1 MKIKFATL
9 GTALLFT
16 TLATAQCVSISC
28 PPSVSTTNDTG
39 SCGSV
44 VTFAAPVSSSTCLV
58 SIRDTFNFT
67 GAPQTFV
74 VPSGVTVLTMEV
86 WGAQGG
92 ANWVNNTNF
101 GGYTKADVPVT
112 PGSTLY
118 IYVGGQPTTTAGGYN
133 GGGAG
138 DGAGKGGGGGTD
150 VRTSGNTY
158 ADRLIV
164 AGGGGGA
171 GYWSNLHVVGGV
183 GGGLTGGDG
192 YRNTTADMGGL
203 GATQSG
209 PGANGTCINF
219 NVTSMA
225 GGFGY
230 GGTPL
235 SYNCGCE
242 GYGGGGGWYGGAGS
256 GNCRGGGGGCG
267 YVVPSATNVSYGSG
281 VRVGNGRVILSFQ
294 GSVPPPV
301 VQTAGLPSGSLF
313 PIGTTT
319 NVFLADD
326 GSGNTDTCMFTV
338 TVTDDDA
345 PTFSAVQ
352 NITVAADSG
361 MCSAVVT
368 WSPIYASDN
377 CTVTSYTSSASSG
390 STFNTG
396 TTTVTL
402 IATDVSGNT
411 DSTSFTVTVND
422 TQAPII
428 SGCPSNIV
436 MCEGNIVSFGTPSA
450 TDNCASTLQQISG
463 PANGDTLSAGS
474 YTVVFVATD
483 NAGNA
488 DTCSFDVVVNPLPAV
503 TLDLSMN
510 NLCQNDAPF
519 TLNGESPSGGVW
531 SGTAVT
537 GNQFDP
543 ASSGSGTFAVSY
555 TVTDLNG
562 CVATAVDSI
571 TVSICTGVDNNGA
584 VQFSMFP
591 NPANENFVL
600 NTIENGTLSIIDAAG
615 KNVYHVNITQKRT
628 EINVANLSSGVYTV
642 TFMSESGRTSNGNL
656 LINR

>member
-1 MKIKFATL
+1 MLI
-9 GTALLFT
+9 
-16 TLATAQCVSISC
+16 ATAGISQCVTITC
-28 PPSVSTTNDTG
+28 PSSVSTTNDPS

-44 VTFAAPVSSSTCLV
+44 VTFTAPVSNSTCLV

-74 VPSGVTVLTMEV
+74 VPAGVTVLTMEV

-101 GGYTKADVPVT
+101 GGYSKADVPVT

-150 VRTSGNTY
+150 VRSSGNTLN
-158 ADRLIV
+158 DRLIV

-171 GYWSNLHVVGGV
+171 GYWSSLHVVGGV
-183 GGGLTGGDG
+183 GGGLNGGDG
-192 YRNTTADMGGL
+192 YRNTLADMGGL
-203 GATQSG
+203 GATQTG
-209 PGANGTCINF
+209 PGANGTCVNF

-256 GNCRGGGGGCG
+256 GNCRGGGGGSG
-267 YVVPSATNVSYGSG
+267 YVVPSATNVTQTAG
-281 VRVGNGRVILSFQ
+281 VRAGNGRVILSFQ

-313 PIGTTT
+313 PIGVTT
-319 NVFLADD
+319 NAFLADD
-326 GSGNTDTCMFTV
+326 GAGNTAMCSFTV
-338 TVTDDDA
+338 TVTDTEL
-345 PTFSAVQ
+345 PTFTSAQ
-352 NITVAADSG
+352 NITVNADSG
-361 MCSAVVT
+361 MCSAMVT

-377 CTVTSYTSSASSG
+377 CTVSSFTSSANSG
-390 STFNTG
+390 SVFTVG

-402 IATDVSGNT
+402 IAIDNSGNT

-422 TQAPII
+422 NEAPVI
-428 SGCPSNIV
+428 GVCPTNMTV
-436 MCEGNIVSFGTPSA
+436 CAGNILSFATPTS
-450 TDNCASTLQQISG
+450 TDNCASAVQQISG
-463 PANGDTLSAGS
+463 PANGDTLSAGN

-483 NAGNA
+483 NSGNA
-488 DTCSFDVVVNPLPAV
+488 DTCSFDVVVNALPLV
-503 TLDLSMN
+503 SVDLSMN
-510 NLCQNDAPF
+510 TLCETDAAF
-519 TLNGESPSGGVW
+519 TLDGESPSGGTW

-537 GNQFDP
+537 GNTFSP
-543 ASSGSGTFAVSY
+543 STAGSGTFAITY
-555 TVTDLNG
+555 TYTDVNG
-562 CVATAVDSI
+562 CSAFATDSI
-571 TVSICTGVDNNGA
+571 NVSICTGIDNNGN
-584 VQFSMFP
+584 VQFSMYP
-591 NPANENFVL
+591 NPATQSFVF
-600 NTIENGTLSIIDAAG
+600 TSSENGTMSIMDATG
-615 KNVYHVNITQKRT
+615 RKVYSEKINQKRT
-628 EINVANLSSGVYTV
+628 EINVANLSAGTYTV
-642 TFMSESGRTSNGNL
+642 AFVSESGRTSTGNL
-656 LINR
+656 LISR